1 MYTEHFGLK
10 ALPFENVPDPLFF
23 FGGGD
28 YDRVLR
34 RMTDALTAGRGLLA
48 VAGPI
53 GAGKTTLSQKLMA
66 DLSEVADIV
75 WLAEPPESSSDLLSF
90 LSQELGLRIED
101 NTRLFVLRDIREHL
115 RKLHAAGRRC
125 LVIIDESHLVSDDV
139 LEGLRLLNN
148 LEEGAAKLIQII
160 LLGQQE
166 LLEKLS
172 RPEMEAFRQ
181 RIAGLEVIS
190 KMDSSR
196 LREYIFH
203 RLEVAGGRTGLFSEN
218 ALEAITLSTGGIPRV
233 TNSLCD
239 RSLRVAYEESR
250 ESVEAGDVHR
260 AAMDLGLGRK
270 TMHYLLKLRAGG
282 DRQGGDLPQGETL
295 PEEAAE
301 EVAAMSRT
309 LPVAGGEGASTEA
322 SQVISKEGQQGKEG
336 LRGPLLLLASSL
348 GALAASLWFYCSRE
362 GSGDPARCLQ
372 EILQGLF

>member
-66 DLSEVADIV
+66 DLSEAADIV
-75 WLAEPPESSSDLLSF
+75 WLAEPPESSSDLFSF

-101 NTRLFVLRDIREHL
+101 STRLFVLRDIRGHL
-115 RKLHAAGRRC
+115 KKLHAAGRHC
-125 LVIIDESHLVSDDV
+125 LVIIDESHLISDDV

-148 LEEGAAKLIQII
+148 LEEGSAKLIQIV

-166 LLEKLS
+166 LIEKLS
-172 RPEMEAFRQ
+172 RPELEAFRQ

-203 RLEVAGGRTGLFSEN
+203 RLKIAGGRKGLFSEH
-218 ALEAITLSTGGIPRV
+218 ALEAITLSTGGVPRV

-239 RSLRVAYEESR
+239 RSLRVAYEENR

-270 TMHYLLKLRAGG
+270 TMHYLLKLRAEGAP
-282 DRQGGDLPQGETL
+282 QGRDLPEKKGEPLSEEGVSTGAPSVIPEEEKQGE
-295 PEEAAE
+295 
-301 EVAAMSRT
+301 
-309 LPVAGGEGASTEA
+309 EG
-322 SQVISKEGQQGKEG
+322 V
-336 LRGPLLLLASSL
+336 RGPLLLLASSF
-348 GALAASLWFYCSRE
+348 GALAASVWFYCSRE

-372 EILQGLF
+372 EILRGFF

>member
-66 DLSEVADIV
+66 DLSGAADIL
-75 WLAEPPESSSDLLSF
+75 WLAEPPESSSDLFAF
-90 LSQELGLRIED
+90 LSQELGLRVED
-101 NTRLFVLRDIREHL
+101 STRLFILRDIREHL
-115 RKLHAAGRRC
+115 KKLHAAGRRC

-148 LEEGAAKLIQII
+148 LEEGAAKLIQIL

-166 LLEKLS
+166 LIEKLS
-172 RPEMEAFRQ
+172 RPELEPFRQ
-181 RIAGLEVIS
+181 RIAGLEVIGT
-190 KMDSSR
+190 MDGSR
-196 LREYIFH
+196 LREYILH
-203 RLEVAGGRTGLFSEN
+203 RLEVAGGRRGLFSEH
-218 ALEAITLSTGGIPRV
+218 ALEAITLSTGGVPRV

-239 RSLRVAYEESR
+239 RSLRVAYEENR
-250 ESVEAGDVHR
+250 EYVEAGDVHR
-260 AAMDLGLGRK
+260 AATDLGLGRK
-270 TMHYLLKLRAGG
+270 TMHYLLNLRAEGG
-282 DRQGGDLPQGETL
+282 SPEKDLPGTQGKSL
-295 PEEAAE
+295 PEEALE
-301 EVAAMSRT
+301 EEGGLSPT
-309 LPVAGGEGASTEA
+309 PVSTGGEGASAEPSRIT
-322 SQVISKEGQQGKEG
+322 SGGEG

-348 GALAASLWFYCSRE
+348 GALAASVWFYCSRQE
-362 GSGDPARCLQ
+362 WGDPSRCLR
-372 EILQGLF
+372 EILRGLF